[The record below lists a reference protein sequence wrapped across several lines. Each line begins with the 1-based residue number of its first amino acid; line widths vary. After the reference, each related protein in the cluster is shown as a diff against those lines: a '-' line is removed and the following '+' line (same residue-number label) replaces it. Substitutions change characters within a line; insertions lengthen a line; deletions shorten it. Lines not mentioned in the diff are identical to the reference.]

1 MMRLIAELL
10 LLIAVM
16 LMPFGMAPA
25 GASPNQPHAMS
36 ADMPMQHCPEQGDKD
51 DMKAGFA
58 DCAMACSAA
67 LPAMDRPQE
76 GHSLMAGPPI
86 APAAA
91 RELHG
96 LHPDTATPPPKA
108 S

>member
-1 MMRLIAELL
+1 MMRLIAKLL
-10 LLIAVM
+10 LLLAVM

-36 ADMPMQHCPEQGDKD
+36 AGMPMQHCPEQRGKG
-51 DMKAGFA
+51 DMKGGFA
-58 DCAMACSAA
+58 DCSMACSAA
-67 LPAMDRPQE
+67 LPAVDRPRE
-76 GHSLMAGPPI
+76 GHSPIAGPPT

>member
-1 MMRLIAELL
+1 MMRLIAKLL
-10 LLIAVM
+10 LLLAVT

-25 GASPNQPHAMS
+25 GASPNHPHAMS
-36 ADMPMQHCPEQGDKD
+36 AGMPMRHCPEQGGKD
-51 DMKAGFA
+51 DMRGGFA
-58 DCAMACSAA
+58 DCTMACSAA
-67 LPAMDRPQE
+67 LPAVDLPQE
-76 GHSLMAGPPI
+76 EHLLIAGPPTV
-86 APAAA
+86 PAAS